1 MLNRLMLTGGM
12 VLLTAVSFK
21 GCVSDEPRSLEALTN
36 YPTLETVAVEQA
48 SADTPVITL
57 MDGTTWQ
64 TNLTLKVSSDG
75 NNVILENVSNSVL
88 MAISDNIAREAVT
101 QNSAEFDALLEE
113 VASWTTEPLA
123 PAMQDGEPVEEDVSA
138 PASVQTAAKQLSADT
153 IEFLKREKEDW
164 LRQET
169 LIKNDL
175 KNYTDASDNKVWED
189 ERFESMC
196 NKIDGWNASKDIPNE
211 DKLTEEEFLLLNGVI
226 QAGISHSVIRSY
238 SIKCYGE
245 QDHYGLYQ
253 NGDLLRIDVEATFGV
268 ELNDTFPRPSNT
280 DMEEANG
287 GKKTS
292 FTRKNVTDMYF
303 DLKTGKRVDPANW
316 ERGVL
321 NVSHKEY
328 NQNMKVEEAEA
339 YNGSPTVCIVSQLD
353 GDTDGKSER
362 SDQVNEVISQVC
374 QEFSARYGDDEGKHI
389 TKSYPVSVYSED
401 GGLLMKATVNIDR
414 HMQDGWNMSYIRHSR
429 YDYGNILSVLASYRQ
444 QWVTDLSADVT
455 YYTEYGLSGEM
466 ISLPVE
472 EDLEQLVSR
481 TDNITKTTV
490 ITEKKGTPSDADGG
504 GVTTNYTEEKR
515 IGIQELDKGMVI
527 EYVRILEEEGEEEE
541 QYGPGISSQTDRL
554 GSGEPDR
561 RYVKKLETPGTQ
573 RYTYTINHT
582 PMERQFAVNVD
593 LQTGKRLYMG
603 EVLGTDTLA
612 RVLSNK
618 DSYFYF
624 MADQTY
630 DLLNKTRGYKESEES
645 GVLEYYHYRGEDGE
659 YNITYDNGDDVWTFQ
674 RQYDGANQNAVDYIL
689 RNVASQWWYT
699 DEEIKSQDTGYS
711 QAFASVLEL
720 HEYDSEFQTLLEVQE
735 EYRKLAEEDRAGEKI
750 KRIMDRYDRVYAA
763 AEAMLGH
770 LSSDIW
776 QEDGSIVITEE
787 DQKLSQNFN
796 KALMDW
802 KNEVLDSGLDY
813 IEYWNYDLF
822 QLIEEGRKPCISASK
837 YNIVHKG
844 GKYWDILNYDASAR
858 NMNFYYSLVMGEK
871 DSSSAKPT
879 YIVLGIPEGEEN
891 YKVYDWPV
899 NSVNSVKE
907 CTDEAIKNI
916 EQDMEKRKIAE
927 RSYSKDYFQ
936 IYSGSWERLCD
947 VSYWEN
953 AGNELETQLAEI
965 IAMFRSNQ
973 ETIEKAAKVSVSKR
987 QGGQAKYPNWILE
1000 EGDGIKVACLEE
1012 EYVLISIETAWK
1024 DKWYQCVDTCEKY
1037 GFYLQ
1042 LPDTIQVQLGI
1053 RANRYDAAQS
1063 SGRTYAA
1070 LCRDGGYESTNFIS
1084 EVQIFEAILS
1094 GGCTTR
1100 NSDSSSWRGM
1110 WSSALSITP
1119 IYIER
1124 NFDDLILQLESGY
1137 DAAWLSRGF
1146 EVHDTTYS
1154 RSTIRKGE
1162 KWPRVYIEENIRR
1175 DNPGNG
1181 LATQVDL
1188 MYYPIYRNKKLAEN
1202 WARILDQRDYTTLMK
1217 PRDEEGIEKFMAEKF
1232 GQIGESGFR
1241 SLLSGLPDDY
1251 GFSLD
1256 YQGMISTP
1264 VSLYLNDVSLIDML
1278 ERLDGIEN
1286 MDEIKA
1292 SLRNENG
1299 QYLDVSGMMLYLD
1312 VHYDNKEKQ
1321 MVFVIPYEIY
1331 EKYSLEE

>member
-1 MLNRLMLTGGM
+1 MLNQLMLTGGM

-280 DMEEANG
+280 DMEEANE

-374 QEFSARYGDDEGKHI
+374 QEFSARYGDYEGKHI

-414 HMQDGWNMSYIRHSR
+414 HMQDGWNMSYINHSR

-490 ITEKKGTPSDADGG
+490 ITEKKGTPSDADDG

-720 HEYDSEFQTLLEVQE
+720 HKEDSEFQTLLEVQE

-750 KRIMDRYDRVYAA
+750 KRLMDRYDRVYAA

-802 KNEVLDSGLDY
+802 KNEVLDSGVDL
-813 IEYWNYDLF
+813 ENWNQELF
-822 QLIEEGRKPCISASK
+822 QLIEEGRKPCLASK
-837 YNIVHKG
+837 YLYDRKR
-844 GKYWDILNYDASAR
+844 WDFIDLLNYDSSAR
-858 NMNFYYSLVMGEK
+858 NMNLYYSLVTGEK
-871 DSSSAKPT
+871 YSPSEAT
-879 YIVLGIPEGEEN
+879 VYNILGISEGEES
-891 YKVYDWPV
+891 YKFYAQSVYLE
-899 NSVNSVKE
+899 NSVKYW
-907 CTDEAIKNI
+907 TDEAIKNI

-927 RSYSKDYFQ
+927 SGYSKDYFQ

-953 AGNELETQLAEI
+953 AGNELETQFAEI
-965 IAMFRSNQ
+965 IAMFQSNQ
-973 ETIEKAAKVSVSKR
+973 ETIEKAAEVSESKR
-987 QGGQAKYPNWILE
+987 GENQAKYPNWILE
-1000 EGDGIKVACLEE
+1000 EGDGIKVACLKE
-1012 EYVLISIETAWK
+1012 EYILISIEKAWK
-1024 DKWYQCVDTCEKY
+1024 DKWYQCVDTWEKY

-1042 LPDTIQVQLGI
+1042 LPDTVQVQLGI

-1070 LCRDGGYESTNFIS
+1070 LCRNGGYESTNFIS
-1084 EVQIFEAILS
+1084 EVQIFEAILL

-1110 WSSALSITP
+1110 RQIGYGYGLTP
-1119 IYIER
+1119 IYGER

-1137 DAAWLSRGF
+1137 DTAWFSMFESGAIFRRG
-1146 EVHDTTYS
+1146 EQ
-1154 RSTIRKGE
+1154 
-1162 KWPRVYIEENIRR
+1162 WPRVYIKESGFREYG
-1175 DNPGNG
+1175 D
-1181 LATQVDL
+1181 DL
-1188 MYYPIYRNKKLAEN
+1188 WSQRSQMCYAIDRNKERAEN

-1264 VSLYLNDVSLIDML
+1264 VSLYLNDESLIAML

-1299 QYLDVSGMMLYLD
+1299 QYLDVSGMMMYLE